1 MSQMDSTL
9 FQSLSVS
16 NGFVAIAFVL
26 ALWALRKFVK
36 TVYDLAAFVRALDA
50 RVTHVEYRTGV
61 KGDRRGVALD
71 FPFPEV

>member
-1 MSQMDSTL
+1 MDSTL

-50 RVTHVEYRTGV
+50 RVTHVEYHTGV
-61 KGDRRGVALD
+61 KGDRRERAVRALD
-71 FPFPEV
+71 LPFPEV